1 VEIRKSEENG
11 ATVAPATNQ
20 EDTKA
25 APGGTGIRHVVCD
38 FHFATPYGLG
48 NLVSLLRSNGPRSRA
63 EEAAEVC
70 FGVVWMSVV
79 VFWMRLKNGHQ
90 EVGIALVDRDV
101 RLGRSVGGEAKRRA
115 YDMRHGL
122 SLSLSL
128 GFPNGYGWRSERNEL
143 NLAIHVN
150 SLYSWRHVP
159 TEPIE
164 TPLTPLVCFLIGRS
178 LAGKQFPSV
187 VDLTLKRN
195 NLPAH

>member
-1 VEIRKSEENG
+1 
-11 ATVAPATNQ
+11 
-20 EDTKA
+20 
-25 APGGTGIRHVVCD
+25 VVCD

-48 NLVSLLRSNGPRSRA
+48 NLVSLLCSNGPRSLA

-70 FGVVWMSVV
+70 FGVVWMSVA
-79 VFWMRLKNGHQ
+79 VFWMRLKTGHQ
-90 EVGIALVDRDV
+90 EVAIAVVDPDV

-115 YDMRHGL
+115 HNARHGL
-122 SLSLSL
+122 SFS
-128 GFPNGYGWRSERNEL
+128 FPNGCGWRSERNEL

-164 TPLTPLVCFLIGRS
+164 TALTPLVCFLIGRS